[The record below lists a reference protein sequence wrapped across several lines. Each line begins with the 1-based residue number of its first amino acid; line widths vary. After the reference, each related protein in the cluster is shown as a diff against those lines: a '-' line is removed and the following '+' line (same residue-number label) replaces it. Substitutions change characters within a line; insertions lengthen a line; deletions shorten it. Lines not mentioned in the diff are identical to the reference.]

1 MQAERTW
8 QLQEAK
14 SRLSEVIKQAA
25 IAPQSITL
33 RGVPVAVIISMDKYK
48 KLTKPKRSLLEILVS
63 APLNLCELE
72 LPERKAEDMRE
83 ILF

>member
-1 MQAERTW
+1 MQAEKTW

-25 IAPQSITL
+25 IAPQFITL
-33 RGVPVAVIISMDKYK
+33 RGVPVAVIVSMDKYK
-48 KLTKPKRSLLEILVS
+48 QLNKPEKRILEILGS
-63 APLNLCELE
+63 APLGLDELE
-72 LPERKAEDMRE
+72 LPEREAEDMPE

>member
-1 MQAERTW
+1 MQAEKTW

-25 IAPQSITL
+25 IAPQTITL
-33 RGVPVAVIISMDKYK
+33 RDVPVAVIVSMEKYK
-48 KLTKPKRSLLEILVS
+48 QLAKPKKSLIEFLRSAPFPLDELEIPKREVR
-63 APLNLCELE
+63 
-72 LPERKAEDMRE
+72 ERRE

>member
-1 MQAERTW
+1 MQAEKTW

-14 SRLSEVIKQAA
+14 SRFSEVIKLAA

-33 RGVPVAVIISMDKYK
+33 HGVPVAVIVSMDKYK
-48 KLTKPKRSLLEILVS
+48 QLTKPEKSLLEFLRS
-63 APLNLCELE
+63 APLGLDMLE
-72 LPERKAEDMRE
+72 LPKREAEEVRE